1 MRFLVVCLLM
11 FCSTSVFA
19 SITDYVVKQW
29 NIQNGLPSQSLKSI
43 AQDEQ
48 GYMWL
53 GTQFGLSRFDGNTFT
68 NFNTQ
73 NSDFLPSNGINKL
86 LVDSDWLTV
95 GWHQKW
101 VSHTRPRNHDVANFN
116 VKGPVRDILED
127 SKGSIW
133 IAANGLYYVARNQVA
148 LQQNSALIVPVSNAT
163 AITQI
168 VGSVSQMALSPEGI
182 WLVNERHL
190 LRLTNT
196 SSDFAK
202 LRLELTA
209 KVSFLSV

>member
-1 MRFLVVCLLM
+1 MMRFLVVCLLV
-11 FCSTSVFA
+11 FCSMPAFA
-19 SITDYVVKQW
+19 SITEYVVKQW

-86 LVDSDWLTV
+86 LVDSTGLLWV
-95 GWHQKW
+95 GTKNGLVTLDPKTMMSQ
-101 VSHTRPRNHDVANFN
+101 TFN

-133 IAANGLYYVARNQVA
+133 IA
-148 LQQNSALIVPVSNAT
+148 
-163 AITQI
+163 
-168 VGSVSQMALSPEGI
+168 
-182 WLVNERHL
+182 
-190 LRLTNT
+190 
-196 SSDFAK
+196 FAGFVDGGGD
-202 LRLELTA
+202 RASWAAMDELT
-209 KVSFLSV
+209 S